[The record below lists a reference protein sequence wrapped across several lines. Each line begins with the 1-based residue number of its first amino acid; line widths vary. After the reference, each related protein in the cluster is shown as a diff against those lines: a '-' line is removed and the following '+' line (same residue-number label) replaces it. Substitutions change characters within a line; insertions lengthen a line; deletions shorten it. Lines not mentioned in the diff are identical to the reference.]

1 VERTFVRVP
10 LGASGMEVRVEV
22 PEGSRQQGRGF
33 LHDPEGRRMALPTI
47 GGAHHDEAVLGVP
60 GRKLLPGV
68 WEFVRY
74 AHFGNSEPLSID
86 LTVRFDGL
94 AVETGRVTLKG
105 EEGEPPKGSVT
116 LTNRSRVTFE
126 GMAAAKLVGYRLTS
140 ERDLGPE
147 PLELDVPLGPDVEA
161 LELHVSMS
169 QASWSR
175 FTDVAVRI
183 LDEEGEAVLSDAMT
197 WARLSARLD
206 SPSPGESAR
215 LTLEVVGA
223 VADPDDTE
231 ESTTLTIERTYRYAE
246 PVAVAV
252 RADEE
257 DEERDGDDG
266 DGKEPMALFPDR
278 PADLTLECERTP
290 PALPAGG
297 AWIVELALE
306 EATDGERT
314 ARVELAASPSR

>member
-1 VERTFVRVP
+1 
-10 LGASGMEVRVEV
+10 
-22 PEGSRQQGRGF
+22 
-33 LHDPEGRRMALPTI
+33 
-47 GGAHHDEAVLGVP
+47 
-60 GRKLLPGV
+60 
-68 WEFVRY
+68 
-74 AHFGNSEPLSID
+74 
-86 LTVRFDGL
+86 L
-94 AVETGRVTLKG
+94 AVETGRVTLQG

-126 GMAAAKLVGYRLTS
+126 GMAEAMLVGYRLTS

-161 LELHVSMS
+161 LELQVSMS
-169 QASWSR
+169 QASWGR

-206 SPSPGESAR
+206 SPSPGESAP
-215 LTLEVVGA
+215 LTLEIVGA

-231 ESTTLTIERTYRYAE
+231 ESTMLAIERTYRYAE

-252 RADEE
+252 RPDGADEE
-257 DEERDGDDG
+257 GEGGDG
-266 DGKEPMALFPDR
+266 DGKERTALFPDR
-278 PADLTLECERTP
+278 PAELTLECERTP

-297 AWIVELALE
+297 VWIVELTLE
-306 EATDGERT
+306 EATDRERT